1 MQESEFDRFAD
12 EYRQTHAKNIRISGE
27 RPEFFAEYKVQTTRR
42 VVDRS
47 SLRVER
53 ILDFGA
59 GVGNSIPFFRKWFPE
74 AALSCADV
82 SSRSLDIARARFPD
96 AAKLL
101 RIASASLPVS
111 DASYDLAFSACV
123 FHHIASAEHLWW
135 LAELK
140 RVVRPGGMLALFEHN
155 PWNPLTV
162 RAVMDCPFDENAK
175 LLTMPELKR
184 KALAAGWTHVA
195 HEFCVFFPGPL
206 AALRPL
212 ERLLTRVPVGA
223 QYALFATRT

>member
-1 MQESEFDRFAD
+1 MHESEFDRFAD
-12 EYRQTHAKNIRISGE
+12 DYRQTHAKSIRMSGE
-27 RPEFFAEYKVQTTRR
+27 EPEFFAEYKVRNTRR
-42 VVDRS
+42 AVDRS

-59 GVGNSIPFFRKWFPE
+59 GVGNSIPFFRKWFPD
-74 AALSCADV
+74 AVLVCADV
-82 SSRSLDIARARFPD
+82 SAKSLDIARDRFPD

-101 RIASASLPVS
+101 QIASVPLPVP
-111 DASYDLAFSACV
+111 DASYDLVFSACV
-123 FHHIASAEHLWW
+123 FHHIEPAEHLGW
-135 LAELK
+135 LEELR

-162 RAVMDCPFDENAK
+162 RAVRDCPFDANAK
-175 LLTMPELKR
+175 LLSMPELKR
-184 KALAAGWTHVA
+184 KALAAGWANVA

-212 ERLLTRVPVGA
+212 ERVLTHVPLGA
-223 QYALFATRT
+223 QYALFAMTT